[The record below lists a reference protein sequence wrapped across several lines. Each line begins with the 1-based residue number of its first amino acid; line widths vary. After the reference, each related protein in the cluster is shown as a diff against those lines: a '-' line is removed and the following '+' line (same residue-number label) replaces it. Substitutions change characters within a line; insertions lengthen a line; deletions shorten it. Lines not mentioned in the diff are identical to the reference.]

1 MKTLTK
7 KYRNRGFLNFKK
19 WSATKKDV
27 LRLEPSRNDRKTQSY
42 ESLKF
47 LYGESD

>member
-7 KYRNRGFLNFKK
+7 KYCYRGFLNFKK
-19 WSATKKDV
+19 CSSIRRSVVK
-27 LRLEPSRNDRKTQSY
+27 LEPLRNSRKTKSY